1 MQFKCLLTHLSGLI
15 FFRTGK
21 LCNLLVYYLVKK
33 KMSKFD
39 VEFDVEFYVE
49 FDVEFIFCC
58 PCFVENIAMAIETKY
73 AKNCHFG
80 CFLQR
85 AIKNLSDLKISPLTA
100 KSSSLPVMII

>member
-1 MQFKCLLTHLSGLI
+1 
-15 FFRTGK
+15 
-21 LCNLLVYYLVKK
+21 
-33 KMSKFD
+33 MSKFD

-58 PCFVENIAMAIETKY
+58 PCFVENIAMAIETKCV
-73 AKNCHFG
+73 KNCHFG

-85 AIKNLSDLKISPLTA
+85 AIKKSFRLEISPLTT